1 MKLSDILLDDD
12 HEAVLADKQHW
23 EAQTHEATSECYK
36 LVGIIWFD
44 LVRPRLLFRTVLKRS
59 RGRTRSISPCR
70 PCKRCQKAN

>member
-1 MKLSDILLDDD
+1 MNEPKAKLSDILLDDD

-44 LVRPRLLFRTVLKRS
+44 RLCMIDFSGKS
-59 RGRTRSISPCR
+59 
-70 PCKRCQKAN
+70 

>member
-1 MKLSDILLDDD
+1 MKEPKVKLSDILLDDD

-44 LVRPRLLFRTVLKRS
+44 LVRPRLVDRASVVRKRTS
-59 RGRTRSISPCR
+59 AS
-70 PCKRCQKAN
+70 

>member
-44 LVRPRLLFRTVLKRS
+44 RLCIIDFSGKS
-59 RGRTRSISPCR
+59 
-70 PCKRCQKAN
+70 